1 MVDALRY
8 FVEEFL
14 HYCGYT
20 HNHCALI
27 VLYYRTVILY
37 YLRGVSNLKRGCF
50 LFFFLLVHDRRMW
63 RVCNNWRNTFIPL
76 LTKLATELQKFWG
89 LYVAYQSSWIH
100 CGTQYPGTRHR
111 ISQLMQLRQ
120 TCYQRWWE
128 ANLALPCHS
137 AVETQVPTTSNSHLH
152 WA

>member
-50 LFFFLLVHDRRMW
+50 LFFLLVHDRCMW

-76 LTKLATELQKFWG
+76 LTELATELQKFWG